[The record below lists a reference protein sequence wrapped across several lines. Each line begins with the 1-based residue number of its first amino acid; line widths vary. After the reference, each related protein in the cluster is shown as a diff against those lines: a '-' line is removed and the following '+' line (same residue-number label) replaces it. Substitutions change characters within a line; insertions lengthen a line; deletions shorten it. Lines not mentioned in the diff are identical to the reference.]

1 MLGYEQGKFY
11 EGSAVAAACQGRQGG
26 SAGALGLCI
35 KLIFFSQVLEECIYE
50 GGAPVDKY
58 QRQEIFEEEHP
69 VIRRAHRG
77 DLIRVIRYV
86 PDRHGLKVRAFQ
98 ITLFHKSP
106 VVDKDED
113 SEGGNCFEEPKG
125 KASTADNP
133 LTEPAKDVN
142 ENQKE
147 EESDKEDDGVSND
160 DI

>member
-1 MLGYEQGKFY
+1 M
-11 EGSAVAAACQGRQGG
+11 
-26 SAGALGLCI
+26 
-35 KLIFFSQVLEECIYE
+35 
-50 GGAPVDKY
+50 DKY

-113 SEGGNCFEEPKG
+113 SEGGNCFKEP
-125 KASTADNP
+125 TADNH
-133 LTEPAKDVN
+133 LTDPAKDIH

-147 EESDKEDDGVSND
+147 EESDEEAAPPIEVTSVKNILCGGREEGVCFNCSPYN
-160 DI
+160 I

>member
-1 MLGYEQGKFY
+1 M
-11 EGSAVAAACQGRQGG
+11 
-26 SAGALGLCI
+26 
-35 KLIFFSQVLEECIYE
+35 LEECIYE